1 LIAGK
6 EMGAMDR
13 RLRSDLLLGGGVL
26 LAALALFL
34 LFRPGGA
41 GAWVVVTV
49 DGVETARCGLSEERT
64 LTIGEDAYNVLKISN
79 GMAAVVEANCG
90 DHTCIRTGAIS
101 REGETIVCLPHRMV
115 VRVEGGEGAPFD
127 AAVR

>member
-1 LIAGK
+1 
-6 EMGAMDR
+6 M
-13 RLRSDLLLGGGVL
+13 
-26 LAALALFL
+26 
-34 LFRPGGA
+34 
-41 GAWVVVTV
+41 
-49 DGVETARCGLSEERT
+49 
-64 LTIGEDAYNVLKISN
+64 
-79 GMAAVVEANCG
+79 EANCG

>member
-1 LIAGK
+1 MRNNLK
-6 EMGAMDR
+6 H
-13 RLRSDLLLGGGVL
+13 DLQLALGVL
-26 LAALALFL
+26 AAAAVLYA

-90 DHTCIRTGAIS
+90 DHTCIRRAT
-101 REGETIVCLPHRMV
+101 RC
-115 VRVEGGEGAPFD
+115 
-127 AAVR
+127 

>member
-1 LIAGK
+1 
-6 EMGAMDR
+6 MDR

-49 DGVETARCGLSEERT
+49 DGV
-64 LTIGEDAYNVLKISN
+64 
-79 GMAAVVEANCG
+79 
-90 DHTCIRTGAIS
+90 
-101 REGETIVCLPHRMV
+101 
-115 VRVEGGEGAPFD
+115 
-127 AAVR
+127 

>member
-1 LIAGK
+1 MP
-6 EMGAMDR
+6 ER
-13 RLRSDLLLGGGVL
+13 RWGPWIDAC
-26 LAALALFL
+26 AATCC
-34 LFRPGGA
+34 
-41 GAWVVVTV
+41 W
-49 DGVETARCGLSEERT
+49 EERT